1 MHSVRG
7 PVKASRRAKPL
18 AAEGEWVYISKAPRN
33 RLFVGLIVGSCGVRK
48 AREKP
53 ATIRDVAR
61 VSGVSVG
68 TVSRSLNAPD
78 SVRSATLGKVRAAIQ
93 ALDFQPDSRAQNMRR
108 RNTFTVGFVVD
119 DIANPLHAATFKAAD
134 AEMRGRGYSLY
145 LVNTNG
151 KAREEADAIDLLQ
164 HGRVDGLIMTI
175 NSEQDARTLKRL
187 QELRVPSVLLDR
199 EISLDIDAV
208 LTDHALGMTQAT
220 EHLLELGH
228 RRIALIT
235 GGLDI
240 RPGRERVRGFREA
253 FRRRQIACPEDLIHA
268 SSLSADFGFRAA
280 SALLQEADR
289 ATAIIAAGNR
299 VLVGV
304 LRAIQQQNVSIPR
317 DISLIACDQT
327 DLARLYPGPI
337 TLIDRDIA
345 EIGRTAA
352 QVLLERLV
360 ERSDRPAQRIS
371 FPTRLILG
379 GSCAPVAR

>member
-1 MHSVRG
+1 
-7 PVKASRRAKPL
+7 L
-18 AAEGEWVYISKAPRN
+18 Q
-33 RLFVGLIVGSCGVRK
+33 K

-78 SVRSATLGKVRAAIQ
+78 SVRPATLGKVRAAIQ

-108 RNTFTVGFVVD
+108 RSTFTVGFVVD

-134 AEMRGRGYSLY
+134 AEMRGRGFSLY

-151 KAREEADAIDLLQ
+151 TARQEADAIDLLQ

-220 EHLLELGH
+220 EHLIELGH

-253 FRRRQIACPEDLIHA
+253 FRRRGVACPDDLIHA

-280 SALLQEADR
+280 SALLQEAAR
-289 ATAIIAAGNR
+289 PTAIIAAGNR

-304 LRAIQQQNVSIPR
+304 LRAFQQQNISIPK
-317 DISLIACDQT
+317 DMSLIACDQT

-360 ERSDRPAQRIS
+360 ERSERPAQRIS